1 MVWFKN
7 FLTFLVFRYLEESKP
22 TGAELENLEKTR
34 AEQSL
39 FIQEVLLATL
49 TDTNTSLPETM
60 ADSEQLL
67 GASGGDI
74 AGDMQ
79 ALELGKETHDASVTQ
94 PTQFDDTL
102 D

>member
-1 MVWFKN
+1 
-7 FLTFLVFRYLEESKP
+7 
-22 TGAELENLEKTR
+22 
-34 AEQSL
+34 
-39 FIQEVLLATL
+39 
-49 TDTNTSLPETM
+49 M